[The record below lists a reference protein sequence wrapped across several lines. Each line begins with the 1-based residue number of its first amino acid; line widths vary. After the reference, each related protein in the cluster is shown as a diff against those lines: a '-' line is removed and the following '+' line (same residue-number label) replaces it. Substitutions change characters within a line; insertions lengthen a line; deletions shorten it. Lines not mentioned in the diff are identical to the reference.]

1 MALSRSEIVK
11 RSEEKHG
18 IKVKSFKL
26 PKTIVEEIE
35 QLAKDNGIPQNQL
48 IIQAVELFK
57 KSKG

>member
-35 QLAKDNGIPQNQL
+35 QLARYPYTAKPT

-57 KSKG
+57 KSKE